1 MELDVGQR
9 YGLPQRRVEDFLRE
23 HLRWLHVQPAVVAN
37 KVDNQCLL
45 IHDHLLRCLV
55 TRDSLVCA
63 YPEVFTTLDAVEVL
77 LLELAVGHGLA
88 LVVGSHGGLRC
99 LYEIWDEG

>member
-1 MELDVGQR
+1 MELDVGQW

-45 IHDHLLRCLV
+45 IHDLWVLV
-55 TRDSLVCA
+55 RRGA
-63 YPEVFTTLDAVEVL
+63 
-77 LLELAVGHGLA
+77 LESAM
-88 LVVGSHGGLRC
+88 GGKL
-99 LYEIWDEG
+99 